1 MDETRRSR
9 IYEQSPTRPYE
20 RAERL
25 PQVSTGS
32 VVAMVLGTL
41 LLAML
46 AVWAIAQADGFA
58 LFSSAGLERH
68 FCRSIT
74 C

>member
-1 MDETRRSR
+1 MEETSRSR
-9 IYEQSPTRPYE
+9 IYEQNHVQPYE
-20 RAERL
+20 RAERM

-58 LFSSAGLERH
+58 LFSGAGLERH

>member
-1 MDETRRSR
+1 MEEIDRTRSFERR
-9 IYEQSPTRPYE
+9 NQRPYE
-20 RAERL
+20 RAERM
-25 PQVSTGS
+25 PQVGTGT

-46 AVWAIAQADGFA
+46 AVWAIAQADGAA
-58 LFSSAGLERH
+58 LFSSAGLGQH
-68 FCRSIT
+68 YCRFAT